1 MPGTHGQQGRDA
13 FAPRSDQGEAWP
25 AATCRDQADEGGRGC
40 GGAAQR
46 RHQGTLH
53 QDFPG
58 LVLVLVVP
66 TSRPPPH
73 PPPQAGEGKSKY
85 PRPFAGEDRVGAF
98 DVSLPVLLAFSAA
111 LCVLI
116 LLPLSWLGYYSIHD
130 RAGGLTAANFVAL
143 ATDPTFLDP
152 LVTTVI
158 LAVSSAVICC
168 AVAAPMG
175 WLVARTD
182 MPLRGTVRA
191 LVTASF
197 VTPPFLGAIAW
208 ELLAAPN
215 SGLLNKVY
223 RAVTG
228 APQDEH
234 LFNIYSLEGLIFVI
248 SCYTFPYVFVLL
260 ANALDRIPGDLEDA
274 SAILGARTWTTARRI
289 TIPLA
294 LPALLAGA
302 IIAFLQAMTLFG
314 SPAILA
320 IPAGFHTMTTKIW
333 SLFNYPP
340 KPELA
345 AAASV
350 PLLVLTVALL
360 RAENLILGRRGYS
373 VVGGKQGNPRLVRLG
388 ALKWAALAFV
398 FLVLMCPVFLP
409 YGALLNATFSRVA
422 TSFVTFDNFTLHNIH
437 FVFFELSATQLAVKN
452 TFLLGVASATIGTI
466 MAVVIAY
473 LTTRRAVRG
482 YRALGFLAT
491 APVAI
496 PGIVLGV
503 GLFLSYARPP
513 LVLYGTLW
521 ILLLAFVTI
530 ALPAAY
536 QQLQSA
542 FRSVHTDLEDA
553 SRILGSTRLR
563 TLRDITAPLLRTSV
577 IATWCF
583 IFVGV
588 IRELSAAIM
597 LFTSETKV
605 ISVLIFDL
613 NESGDLGAI
622 SVLGLIMLAI
632 TFAVVIAVNRIP
644 GFGDARLRNA

>member
-1 MPGTHGQQGRDA
+1 MTIALPAQSAPATHRLDLSWPVLML
-13 FAPRSDQGEAWP
+13 FAALLCLLIILPMSWLVYYSLVDRS
-25 AATCRDQADEGGRGC
+25 
-40 GGAAQR
+40 
-46 RHQGTLH
+46 
-53 QDFPG
+53 
-58 LVLVLVVP
+58 
-66 TSRPPPH
+66 
-73 PPPQAGEGKSKY
+73 
-85 PRPFAGEDRVGAF
+85 GAF
-98 DVSLPVLLAFSAA
+98 TLGNFKTLAS
-111 LCVLI
+111 
-116 LLPLSWLGYYSIHD
+116 
-130 RAGGLTAANFVAL
+130 
-143 ATDPTFLDP
+143 DPAFFDP
-152 LVTTVI
+152 LVTTLI
-158 LAVSSAVICC
+158 IAISSSVTCC
-168 AVAAPMG
+168 AVAAPIS

-182 MPLRGTVRA
+182 MPLRRTVRA

-215 SGLLNKVY
+215 SGLLNKAY
-223 RAVTG
+223 RAMTG
-228 APQDEH
+228 VPQDEY
-234 LFNIYSLEGLIFVI
+234 LFNIYSLPGLIFVI

-274 SAILGARTWTTARRI
+274 SSILGGRTWTTARRI

-302 IIAFLQAMTLFG
+302 LVAFLQAMTLFG

-320 IPAGFHTMTTKIW
+320 IPAGFHTLTTKIW

-345 AAASV
+345 AAASI
-350 PLLVLTVALL
+350 PLLVLTILLL
-360 RAENLILGRRGYS
+360 RAEHMILGRRGYS
-373 VVGGKQGNPRLVRLG
+373 VVGGKQGDPRLIRLG
-388 ALKWAALAFV
+388 WMRWIAIGCVLA
-398 FLVLMCPVFLP
+398 VLLCPVFLP
-409 YGALLNATFSRVA
+409 YGALLNAAFSRVA
-422 TSFVTFDNFTLHNIH
+422 TSFVWFGNFTLHNIY
-437 FVFFELSATQLAVKN
+437 FVFFELSSTKLAVKN
-452 TFLLGVASATIGTI
+452 TFLLGVASATIGTL
-466 MAVVIAY
+466 MALVIAY
-473 LTTRRAVRG
+473 LTTRRAITG

-513 LVLYGTLW
+513 FVLYGTLW
-521 ILLLAFVTI
+521 ILLIAFITI

-622 SVLGLIMLAI
+622 SVLGLIMLVI

>member
-1 MPGTHGQQGRDA
+1 MTIALPALGTPRKHTIDLSWPILIL
-13 FAPRSDQGEAWP
+13 FAA
-25 AATCRDQADEGGRGC
+25 
-40 GGAAQR
+40 
-46 RHQGTLH
+46 L
-53 QDFPG
+53 
-58 LVLVLVVP
+58 
-66 TSRPPPH
+66 
-73 PPPQAGEGKSKY
+73 
-85 PRPFAGEDRVGAF
+85 
-98 DVSLPVLLAFSAA
+98 

-116 LLPLSWLGYYSIHD
+116 ILPVSWLFYYSLVD
-130 RAGGLTAANFVAL
+130 RSGAFTLDNFKTLVTDPVFIDPLTTTLIL
-143 ATDPTFLDP
+143 AT
-152 LVTTVI
+152 
-158 LAVSSAVICC
+158 SSSVICC
-168 AVAAPMG
+168 LCAAPMG

-182 MPLRGTVRA
+182 MPLRRA
-191 LVTASF
+191 VCAWVTASF

-215 SGLLNKVY
+215 SGLLNKLY

-234 LFNIYSLEGLIFVI
+234 LFNIYSLAGLIFVI

-274 SAILGARTWTTARRI
+274 SSILGGRTWTTARRV

-294 LPALLAGA
+294 LPALVAGA
-302 IIAFLQAMTLFG
+302 LVA

-320 IPAGFHTMTTKIW
+320 IPAVFHTMTTKIW

-350 PLLVLTVALL
+350 PLLVLTVLLL
-360 RAENLILGRRGYS
+360 RAEHLILGRRGYS
-373 VVGGKQGNPRLVRLG
+373 VVGGQQGDPRLVRLG
-388 ALKWAALAFV
+388 PMRWAALSFV
-398 FLVLMCPVFLP
+398 FVVLLCPVFLP
-409 YGALLNATFSRVA
+409 YGALINATFSPVA
-422 TSFVTFDNFTLHNIH
+422 TSFVSFDTFTLQNIR
-437 FVFFELSATQLAVKN
+437 FVFFELSATKLAVKN
-452 TFLLGVASATIGTI
+452 TFVLGIASATIGTL
-466 MAVVIAY
+466 MALVIAY
-473 LTTRRAVRG
+473 LTTRRAIPG
-482 YRALGFLAT
+482 YRTLGFLAT

-513 LVLYGTLW
+513 FVLYGTLW

-542 FRSVHTDLEDA
+542 FRVVHTDLEDA

-622 SVLGLIMLAI
+622 SVLGLIMLAV

-644 GFGDARLRNA
+644 GFSEARLRNA